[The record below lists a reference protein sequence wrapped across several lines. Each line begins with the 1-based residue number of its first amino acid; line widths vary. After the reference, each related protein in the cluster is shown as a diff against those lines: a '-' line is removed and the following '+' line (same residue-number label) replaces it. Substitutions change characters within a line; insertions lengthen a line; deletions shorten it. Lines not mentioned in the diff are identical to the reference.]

1 MVYRNHLALQACPDG
16 TSQLELIK
24 EAMCAHPEENTALF
38 CHVEERVYAPV
49 IFAWGAFNICMLYDV
64 TIQYQENRRMVDEAE
79 MASQAKTSFLSE
91 MSHDIRTPMGAIIGM
106 TDIALLQQELKAA
119 EPAISFSKHAQ
130 NRAAERG
137 IQVDD
142 ALMDQLADSVERAQA
157 KGATN
162 ILAFDATRA
171 FIINVPHGRVITTM
185 SQEEMEE
192 NIFTNI
198 DGAVLL
204 K

>member
-1 MVYRNHLALQACPDG
+1 MTTRISNLAGVVQPQQPH
-16 TSQLELIK
+16 TRPQ
-24 EAMCAHPEENTALF
+24 TASSDF
-38 CHVEERVYAPV
+38 SS
-49 IFAWGAFNICMLYDV
+49 MLKQV
-64 TIQYQENRRMVDEAE
+64 A
-79 MASQAKTSFLSE
+79 
-91 MSHDIRTPMGAIIGM
+91 
-106 TDIALLQQELKAA
+106 
-119 EPAISFSKHAQ
+119 FSKHAMA
-130 NRAAERG
+130 RAEERG
-137 IQVDD
+137 IEVTPT
-142 ALMDQLADSVERAQA
+142 LMDQLSNSVERAQA

>member
-1 MVYRNHLALQACPDG
+1 MAERINSIQGVSP
-16 TSQLELIK
+16 
-24 EAMCAHPEENTALF
+24 
-38 CHVEERVYAPV
+38 VERVQQVSPV
-49 IFAWGAFNICMLYDV
+49 GRAANGQFG
-64 TIQYQENRRMVDEAE
+64 
-79 MASQAKTSFLSE
+79 
-91 MSHDIRTPMGAIIGM
+91 
-106 TDIALLQQELKAA
+106 ALLQQEIRVA

-130 NRAAERG
+130 SRAAERG

-142 ALMDQLADSVERAQA
+142 TLMGQLADSVERAQA

>member
-1 MVYRNHLALQACPDG
+1 MAERINSIQGVSPVERVQRV
-16 TSQLELIK
+16 SQL
-24 EAMCAHPEENTALF
+24 
-38 CHVEERVYAPV
+38 
-49 IFAWGAFNICMLYDV
+49 
-64 TIQYQENRRMVDEAE
+64 NRA
-79 MASQAKTSFLSE
+79 ASGQF
-91 MSHDIRTPMGAIIGM
+91 G
-106 TDIALLQQELKAA
+106 ALLNQELKVA

-130 NRAAERG
+130 SRAAERG

-142 ALMDQLADSVERAQA
+142 TLMGQLADSVERAQA

-162 ILAFDATRA
+162 ILAFDATGA

>member
-1 MVYRNHLALQACPDG
+1 M
-16 TSQLELIK
+16 I
-24 EAMCAHPEENTALF
+24 
-38 CHVEERVYAPV
+38 ERISP
-49 IFAWGAFNICMLYDV
+49 
-64 TIQYQENRRMVDEAE
+64 IQG
-79 MASQAKTSFLSE
+79 ASQIEQVQPVSRREAGDQF
-91 MSHDIRTPMGAIIGM
+91 GAM
-106 TDIALLQQELKAA
+106 LRRELHQAA
-119 EPAISFSKHAQ
+119 PEQAGFSVAFSKHA
-130 NRAAERG
+130 RARAEERG
-137 IQVDD
+137 IEVTDT
-142 ALMDQLADSVERAQA
+142 LMGQLADSVERASA

-185 SQEEMEE
+185 SQEEMQE

>member
-1 MVYRNHLALQACPDG
+1 
-16 TSQLELIK
+16 
-24 EAMCAHPEENTALF
+24 
-38 CHVEERVYAPV
+38 
-49 IFAWGAFNICMLYDV
+49 
-64 TIQYQENRRMVDEAE
+64 
-79 MASQAKTSFLSE
+79 MA
-91 MSHDIRTPMGAIIGM
+91 
-106 TDIALLQQELKAA
+106 
-119 EPAISFSKHAQ
+119 FSKHAMA
-130 NRAAERG
+130 RAEERG
-137 IQVDD
+137 IEVTP
-142 ALMDQLADSVERAQA
+142 ALMEQLTSSVERAQA

>member
-1 MVYRNHLALQACPDG
+1 MIERISPIQG
-16 TSQLELIK
+16 TSQVEQVQPVGRREAGDQFGVMLRRELRQ
-24 EAMCAHPEENTALF
+24 AAPEGFSVA
-38 CHVEERVYAPV
+38 
-49 IFAWGAFNICMLYDV
+49 
-64 TIQYQENRRMVDEAE
+64 
-79 MASQAKTSFLSE
+79 
-91 MSHDIRTPMGAIIGM
+91 
-106 TDIALLQQELKAA
+106 
-119 EPAISFSKHAQ
+119 FSKHAMA
-130 NRAAERG
+130 RAEERG
-137 IQVDD
+137 IEVTDT
-142 ALMDQLADSVERAQA
+142 LMGQLADSVERASA

-185 SQEEMEE
+185 SQEEMQE

>member
-1 MVYRNHLALQACPDG
+1 MAERIAPIQG
-16 TSQLELIK
+16 ISQ
-24 EAMCAHPEENTALF
+24 
-38 CHVEERVYAPV
+38 VDRVQQV
-49 IFAWGAFNICMLYDV
+49 SRTGGAAAGQF
-64 TIQYQENRRMVDEAE
+64 
-79 MASQAKTSFLSE
+79 
-91 MSHDIRTPMGAIIGM
+91 G
-106 TDIALLQQELKAA
+106 ALLQQEIRVA

-130 NRAAERG
+130 SRAAERG

-142 ALMDQLADSVERAQA
+142 TLMDQLADSVERAQA

-162 ILAFDATRA
+162 ILAFDSTRA

-185 SQEEMEE
+185 SQEEMED

-204 K
+204 R

>member
-1 MVYRNHLALQACPDG
+1 MAERINSIQGVSPVERVQRV
-16 TSQLELIK
+16 SQL
-24 EAMCAHPEENTALF
+24 
-38 CHVEERVYAPV
+38 
-49 IFAWGAFNICMLYDV
+49 
-64 TIQYQENRRMVDEAE
+64 NRA
-79 MASQAKTSFLSE
+79 ASGQF
-91 MSHDIRTPMGAIIGM
+91 G
-106 TDIALLQQELKAA
+106 ALLNQELKVA

-130 NRAAERG
+130 SRAAERG

-142 ALMDQLADSVERAQA
+142 TLMGQLADSVERAPA

>member
-1 MVYRNHLALQACPDG
+1 MANRISPVEPVAG
-16 TSQLELIK
+16 LEQI
-24 EAMCAHPEENTALF
+24 
-38 CHVEERVYAPV
+38 ERVQPV
-49 IFAWGAFNICMLYDV
+49 GRKDSSGQFTAMLKRELEKS
-64 TIQYQENRRMVDEAE
+64 TE
-79 MASQAKTSFLSE
+79 TSDSFS
-91 MSHDIRTPMGAIIGM
+91 
-106 TDIALLQQELKAA
+106 IA
-119 EPAISFSKHAQ
+119 FSKHAKT
-130 NRAAERG
+130 RAEERG
-137 IQVDD
+137 IEVTP
-142 ALMDQLADSVERAQA
+142 ALMGQLASSVERASA

-185 SQEEMEE
+185 SQEEMQE

>member
-1 MVYRNHLALQACPDG
+1 MAERISSIQGVSA
-16 TSQLELIK
+16 
-24 EAMCAHPEENTALF
+24 
-38 CHVEERVYAPV
+38 VERVQRV
-49 IFAWGAFNICMLYDV
+49 
-64 TIQYQENRRMVDEAE
+64 
-79 MASQAKTSFLSE
+79 SQASRPSAGQF
-91 MSHDIRTPMGAIIGM
+91 G
-106 TDIALLQQELKAA
+106 ALLRQEQAA
-119 EPAISFSKHAQ
+119 RAESSGVAFSKHAMA
-130 NRAAERG
+130 RAEERG
-137 IQVDD
+137 IEVTP
-142 ALMDQLADSVERAQA
+142 ALMDQLTSSVERAQA

-185 SQEEMEE
+185 SQEEMQE

>member
-1 MVYRNHLALQACPDG
+1 MIERISPIQGINQVEQIQPVSR
-16 TSQLELIK
+16 K
-24 EAMCAHPEENTALF
+24 EAGGQFGAMLHRELQRAVP
-38 CHVEERVYAPV
+38 EERVSVA
-49 IFAWGAFNICMLYDV
+49 
-64 TIQYQENRRMVDEAE
+64 
-79 MASQAKTSFLSE
+79 
-91 MSHDIRTPMGAIIGM
+91 
-106 TDIALLQQELKAA
+106 
-119 EPAISFSKHAQ
+119 FSKHAMA
-130 NRAAERG
+130 RAEERG
-137 IQVDD
+137 IQVTD
-142 ALMDQLADSVERAQA
+142 ALMDQLSDSVERASA

-185 SQEEMEE
+185 SQEEMQE

>member
-1 MVYRNHLALQACPDG
+1 MAERISSIQGVSP
-16 TSQLELIK
+16 
-24 EAMCAHPEENTALF
+24 
-38 CHVEERVYAPV
+38 VERVQRV
-49 IFAWGAFNICMLYDV
+49 GQV
-64 TIQYQENRRMVDEAE
+64 NR
-79 MASQAKTSFLSE
+79 TSTGQF
-91 MSHDIRTPMGAIIGM
+91 G
-106 TDIALLQQELKAA
+106 ALLQQELKVA

-130 NRAAERG
+130 SRAAERG

-142 ALMDQLADSVERAQA
+142 TLMGQLADSVERAQA

>member
-1 MVYRNHLALQACPDG
+1 MAERINSIQGVSP
-16 TSQLELIK
+16 
-24 EAMCAHPEENTALF
+24 
-38 CHVEERVYAPV
+38 VERVQQVSPV
-49 IFAWGAFNICMLYDV
+49 NRPAAGQFGAL
-64 TIQYQENRRMVDEAE
+64 
-79 MASQAKTSFLSE
+79 LSRE
-91 MSHDIRTPMGAIIGM
+91 IRT
-106 TDIALLQQELKAA
+106 AA
-119 EPAISFSKHAQ
+119 EPGISFSKHAQ
-130 NRAAERG
+130 SRAAERG

-142 ALMDQLADSVERAQA
+142 TLMGQLADSVERAQA

>member
-1 MVYRNHLALQACPDG
+1 MAERINSIQGVSP
-16 TSQLELIK
+16 
-24 EAMCAHPEENTALF
+24 
-38 CHVEERVYAPV
+38 VERVQRV
-49 IFAWGAFNICMLYDV
+49 SQI
-64 TIQYQENRRMVDEAE
+64 NRA
-79 MASQAKTSFLSE
+79 ASGQF
-91 MSHDIRTPMGAIIGM
+91 G
-106 TDIALLQQELKAA
+106 ALLNREIQTAA

-130 NRAAERG
+130 SRAAERS
-137 IQVDD
+137 IQVDET
-142 ALMDQLADSVERAQA
+142 LMGQLADSVERAQA

>member
-1 MVYRNHLALQACPDG
+1 MIERISPIQPVQKANQVEQIQPVSRREAGSRFTAMLQR
-16 TSQLELIK
+16 EL
-24 EAMCAHPEENTALF
+24 
-38 CHVEERVYAPV
+38 
-49 IFAWGAFNICMLYDV
+49 G
-64 TIQYQENRRMVDEAE
+64 
-79 MASQAKTSFLSE
+79 
-91 MSHDIRTPMGAIIGM
+91 
-106 TDIALLQQELKAA
+106 KAA
-119 EPAISFSKHAQ
+119 APAEESFSIAFSKHAMT
-130 NRAAERG
+130 RAIE
-137 IQVDD
+137 VTP
-142 ALMDQLADSVERAQA
+142 ALIGQLTDSVERAQA

-185 SQEEMEE
+185 SQEEMQE

>member
-1 MVYRNHLALQACPDG
+1 MTTRVSNLAGVPQAQQTQAKPQTRSTD
-16 TSQLELIK
+16 
-24 EAMCAHPEENTALF
+24 
-38 CHVEERVYAPV
+38 
-49 IFAWGAFNICMLYDV
+49 GAFGCV
-64 TIQYQENRRMVDEAE
+64 
-79 MASQAKTSFLSE
+79 
-91 MSHDIRTPMGAIIGM
+91 
-106 TDIALLQQELKAA
+106 LQQEWHKAQSTIA
-119 EPAISFSKHAQ
+119 FSKHAMT
-130 NRAAERG
+130 RAEERG
-137 IQVDD
+137 IEVTPT
-142 ALMDQLADSVERAQA
+142 LMDQLSDSVERAQA

-185 SQEEMEE
+185 SQEEMEQ

>member
-1 MVYRNHLALQACPDG
+1 MIMTTRISNLAGVPQSQQTPSTHRSNTPQSGFGAVLQ
-16 TSQLELIK
+16 K
-24 EAMCAHPEENTALF
+24 EWE
-38 CHVEERVYAPV
+38 
-49 IFAWGAFNICMLYDV
+49 
-64 TIQYQENRRMVDEAE
+64 
-79 MASQAKTSFLSE
+79 QAQSS
-91 MSHDIRTPMGAIIGM
+91 S
-106 TDIALLQQELKAA
+106 IA
-119 EPAISFSKHAQ
+119 FSKHAMT
-130 NRAAERG
+130 RAQERG
-137 IQVDD
+137 IEVTPT
-142 ALMDQLADSVERAQA
+142 LMDQLSNSVERAQA

-198 DGAVLL
+198 DSAVLL

>member
-1 MVYRNHLALQACPDG
+1 MAERINSIQGVSP
-16 TSQLELIK
+16 
-24 EAMCAHPEENTALF
+24 
-38 CHVEERVYAPV
+38 VERVQQVSPV
-49 IFAWGAFNICMLYDV
+49 GRAANGQFG
-64 TIQYQENRRMVDEAE
+64 
-79 MASQAKTSFLSE
+79 
-91 MSHDIRTPMGAIIGM
+91 
-106 TDIALLQQELKAA
+106 ALLQQEIRVA

-130 NRAAERG
+130 SRAAERG
-137 IQVDD
+137 IQVDE

>member
-1 MVYRNHLALQACPDG
+1 MAERINSIQGV
-16 TSQLELIK
+16 SQ
-24 EAMCAHPEENTALF
+24 
-38 CHVEERVYAPV
+38 VERVQQVSPV
-49 IFAWGAFNICMLYDV
+49 
-64 TIQYQENRRMVDEAE
+64 NR
-79 MASQAKTSFLSE
+79 T
-91 MSHDIRTPMGAIIGM
+91 
-106 TDIALLQQELKAA
+106 TDGHFGALLRQEIRVA

-137 IQVDD
+137 IEVDD

-204 K
+204 R